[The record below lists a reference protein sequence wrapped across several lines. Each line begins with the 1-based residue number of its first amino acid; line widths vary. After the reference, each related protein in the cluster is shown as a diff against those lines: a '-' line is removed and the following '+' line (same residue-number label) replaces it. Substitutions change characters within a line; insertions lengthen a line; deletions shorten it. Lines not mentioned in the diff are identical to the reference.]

1 MTTQKAVIITE
12 PKKIGLVTDR
22 PIPALQDDYILV
34 RTVSVGLNPTV
45 EAIGKDIKKP
55 FKKGN
60 CVCGFTHGANAVQPE
75 DGAFAEYIVAK
86 GDLQIKIPDNMS
98 FQDAATLGVS
108 INTLALPT
116 EPMKKAAPILIYG
129 GSTVTGTLAIQF
141 AKISR
146 YTVLITCSP
155 HNFNLIRNQ
164 TKNNLKLALDY
175 ISLEASA
182 KFCNKAIF
190 SEGGEYSTL
199 LDMKIEY
206 TNVNNCFTLAYTTAG
221 EAFNFGDIQFLAK
234 LEDQAYS
241 KKFIMIAESLLPEGK
256 VKVHPPMV
264 GKGGLKDV
272 IEELQLLKEDKVSKE
287 KLVYNIAKT
296 LNI

>member
-34 RTVSVGLNPTV
+34 RTVSVGLNPTDWKHVAFLSPLPGVLVGCDYAGIV

-75 DGAFAEYIVAK
+75 DGAFAE
-86 GDLQIKIPDNMS
+86 
-98 FQDAATLGVS
+98 
-108 INTLALPT
+108 
-116 EPMKKAAPILIYG
+116 
-129 GSTVTGTLAIQF
+129 
-141 AKISR
+141 
-146 YTVLITCSP
+146 
-155 HNFNLIRNQ
+155 

-221 EAFNFGDIQFLAK
+221 EAFNFGNIQFLAK
-234 LEDQAYS
+234 LEDQAHS
-241 KKFIMIAESLLPEGK
+241 KKFIMIAESLLSEGK